1 MCRGSCT
8 SITRSGCMGRSG
20 TTASA
25 TGTATVASICRS
37 PMDIG
42 YTTGPI
48 ISSPIPGSTSIP
60 AAITSR
66 RCLQTLDL
74 NTIWGIHLGKRMKR
88 EQIPLNQLPSLLLVN
103 GQEARKLI
111 NATSDPIIRELLE
124 TASGIAFLQFLM
136 TSGMTKDKL
145 LDRLPIEPF
154 DMLFYLRLVKVL
166 FMNKDGM
173 KRLLDGDL
181 SGLHQMD

>member
-1 MCRGSCT
+1 
-8 SITRSGCMGRSG
+8 
-20 TTASA
+20 
-25 TGTATVASICRS
+25 
-37 PMDIG
+37 
-42 YTTGPI
+42 
-48 ISSPIPGSTSIP
+48 
-60 AAITSR
+60 
-66 RCLQTLDL
+66 
-74 NTIWGIHLGKRMKR
+74 MKR

-181 SGLHQMD
+181 NGLNQMD